1 MRFDEG
7 QSKKCFRF
15 DNASFGPSNYRVNL
29 INERLIMKGD
39 RTSGINIYKNL
50 GRKE

>member
-1 MRFDEG
+1 MKGEG

-15 DNASFGPSNYRVNL
+15 DNASFGPSNYRVNVM
-29 INERLIMKGD
+29 NERLMKGD